1 MPKSDI
7 EKNPDKERAIIIED
21 GEIVGGTDADKETR
35 QEAEDQG
42 IDPDTGEGLYDGGG
56 GSSGGGGGGSSSP
69 TVEDFNPD
77 DYPFA
82 RSVSEL
88 GEIRRE
94 NYGLTD
100 QEKNRVSRGK
110 DPVPDGG
117 TGYVQYNPEFSGGSG
132 EVLASGDTRAG
143 AAADRLNRELRDAR
157 RRGRDLDQ
165 VQLNTGN
172 LPFDQ
177 ELSQVQTER
186 AQQSREQAETIRE
199 QAENLPDADRIRLQG
214 NLEEQLG
221 KEVVQRSELENF
233 LNQQAEEL
241 QNQASTFQQQARE
254 AEVREIEQERQQ
266 EQEDVM
272 GSEPVTGRDGF
283 FTRIDARTANRQQQE
298 LDQALT
304 GTRNAAQTISETR
317 PAEFLGRVAAGGES
331 FVKEGLDSIT
341 GQQNFDSMTEE
352 QLFSNRAGRTQTT
365 AEQFGSQQDFTDVLE
380 FDPFE
385 LDEAQTVE
393 EDRVDQFAA
402 DVSRPSAALTQLDDF
417 GDFGVATVA
426 RPFTQAAREAEQT
439 VTSRDTGAD
448 KVSDFDI
455 AEGTAAFAASTAKQA
470 REDPA
475 RFAVNLGIDTLTGTA
490 ALKGGRTASK
500 ASRRLPDEASR
511 LDPRTGVGR
520 KPRPGEETP
529 SLMDTQIDEI
539 NTLRDLIEGDLQKR
553 SRSTEGKEVII
564 TDDPNMPGARRADQD
579 TKEIIFNTREGE
591 DGVVIDPETQDA
603 ITTTDISRTDILK
616 NQLKDLEERFLEP
629 NAMGLGPGALVPKQR
644 KRPRDQFGDTSTDVT
659 KPQDRRTDVAG
670 DTQRFFSSDLDRP
683 TTDTTVFNEPSQT
696 GFAGTIQGVETSQ
709 SLEDQLSQSQDS
721 LSMQVQDEP
730 IIFDQPQ
737 TQSQPQTFEEPQ
749 LFETSTTQQAD
760 TFTSPEA
767 PQQPQTPDI
776 FREDRPRINQPDPN
790 RTPRPFLPDTDEEE
804 LEEEDEL
811 FQAVFGG
818 GGEAFPD
825 LFSVIEGETQ
835 ASDQDTF
842 TGFEDRV
849 NKEIDN
855 QIDKLL

>member
-1 MPKSDI
+1 MAKSDI
-7 EKNPDKERAIIIED
+7 EKNPDKDRAIIIED
-21 GEIVGGTDADKETR
+21 GEVVGGEQASEETR
-35 QEAEDQG
+35 EEAEDKG

-56 GSSGGGGGGSSSP
+56 SSGGGGSSS
-69 TVEDFNPD
+69 D
-77 DYPFA
+77 
-82 RSVSEL
+82 
-88 GEIRRE
+88 
-94 NYGLTD
+94 
-100 QEKNRVSRGK
+100 KN
-110 DPVPDGG
+110 
-117 TGYVQYNPEFSGGSG
+117 TGYVVYDPEFSGGSG
-132 EVLASGDTRAG
+132 EVIAQGDTRAE
-143 AAADRLNRELRDAR
+143 AAADRLNRELRDAKSS
-157 RRGRDLDQ
+157 GRDLKE
-165 VQLNTGN
+165 VEINTEN

-177 ELSQVQTER
+177 TLSQVQTER
-186 AQQSREQAETIRE
+186 AEQSREQAETIRE
-199 QAENLPDADRIRLQG
+199 QAENLPDADKIRVQG

-221 KEVVQRSELENF
+221 KEVVQRGELENF

-241 QNQASTFQQQARE
+241 KNQASTFQKQARE

-272 GSEPVTGRDGF
+272 GSEPVTGSDGL

-304 GTRNAAQTISETR
+304 GTRNVADTISETR
-317 PAEFLGRVAAGGES
+317 PAQFAGRGIAGIES
-331 FVKEGLDSIT
+331 ILQEGVDSIT

-352 QLFSNRAGRTQTT
+352 QLFSNRAGRTQTR
-365 AEQFGSQQDFTDVLE
+365 AEELGNQQDFTDVLE

-393 EDRVDQFAA
+393 QDRVDQFAS
-402 DVSRPSAALTQLDDF
+402 DVSRPSAAVTQWDDF
-417 GDFGVATVA
+417 GDFGVATAA

-439 VTSRDTGAD
+439 VTSRDSGAD
-448 KVSDFDI
+448 KVSDFDL
-455 AEGTAAFAASTAKQA
+455 AGGTAAFAASTAKQA

-475 RFAVNLGIDTLTGTA
+475 RFAANLGIDTLTGTA
-490 ALKGGRTASK
+490 ALKGGRAASK
-500 ASRRLPDEASR
+500 ASRRIPDEASR

-539 NTLRDLIEGDLQKR
+539 NTLQDLVTGDLQKR
-553 SRSTEGKEVII
+553 SRSTEGKEYIMI
-564 TDDPNMPGARRADQD
+564 TDDPDMPGVGRANRD
-579 TKEIIFNTREGE
+579 TKEIIFNTRRGE
-591 DGVVIDPETQDA
+591 DGVVIDPETKEAVKQQD
-603 ITTTDISRTDILK
+603 ITRREILR
-616 NQLKDLEERFLEP
+616 NELKSLEERLLEP

-644 KRPRDQFGDTSTDVT
+644 TRPRDQFGDTSTDVT
-659 KPQDRRTDVAG
+659 NPQDRRTDVAPE
-670 DTQRFFSSDLDRP
+670 TQTFFSSDLDRP

-696 GFAGTIQGVETSQ
+696 SFAGTIQGVETSQ
-709 SLEDQLSQSQDS
+709 SLEDQLMQSQDS
-721 LSMQVQDEP
+721 LSMQVQEEP

-749 LFETSTTQQAD
+749 TFDTSTTQQNQTVNLPD
-760 TFTSPEA
+760 A

-804 LEEEDEL
+804 IEEEDEL

-835 ASDQDTF
+835 ASNQESF

-849 NKEIDN
+849 NKEIDD